1 MSGKIAQIRKN
12 GEEIF
17 RCIELLNQVS
27 KQGFVVPE
35 SLNSDY
41 FAIKE
46 TLKTLVY
53 NAEQIKKK
61 GFYSLYLIRD
71 IDHKPVDTDF
81 LEELKPLNKRK
92 KH

>member
-1 MSGKIAQIRKN
+1 MLK
-12 GEEIF
+12 
-17 RCIELLNQVS
+17 CIELLSQVS
-27 KQGFVVPE
+27 QQGFVIPE
-35 SLNSDY
+35 GADSDF

-92 KH
+92 RH